1 MNTIKNLRLVGYATL
16 VFAIIVDVWFE
27 QYARGSVGVRI
38 DGYSVWIAAPFI
50 LMVVAIAI
58 ANSLRSLKVV
68 FVLSVLLALSSL
80 FIYWHALFIHVDAQG
95 SLVFVFLPLYQ
106 LVAVA
111 AVLLAVIVVRIRAR
125 LAANNGLESD
135 ALKTTRASR

>member
-1 MNTIKNLRLVGYATL
+1 
-16 VFAIIVDVWFE
+16 
-27 QYARGSVGVRI
+27 
-38 DGYSVWIAAPFI
+38 
-50 LMVVAIAI
+50 
-58 ANSLRSLKVV
+58 
-68 FVLSVLLALSSL
+68 
-80 FIYWHALFIHVDAQG
+80 LFIHVDAQG

-135 ALKTTRASR
+135 ALKTTRASS